1 MSAPTAAP
9 VRPRPVVRRA
19 RPMNEYWDVFSAS
32 WRTRPV
38 VPTPRRGD

>member
-1 MSAPTAAP
+1 MSAPAP
-9 VRPRPVVRRA
+9 VRPRPIVRR

-38 VPTPRRGD
+38 VPTPRSGD

>member
-9 VRPRPVVRRA
+9 ARPRPVVRRP

-38 VPTPRRGD
+38 LPVPRSGD

>member
-1 MSAPTAAP
+1 MSAPAAP
-9 VRPRPVVRRA
+9 VRPQPVVRRT

-38 VPTPRRGD
+38 IPTPRTGD